1 VPGSQMTCG
10 GSAAKVFAQGMTTK
24 SATMGIKR
32 CTSLGVIM
40 IGLVFE
46 TASSVAATSWLSF
59 RSAVAAARA
68 VAVDHSEALAAPA
81 AWAARVLQVDAVP
94 RAVAALQVDEA
105 PREAAVRRA
114 VSAHQ
119 GDAVPR
125 VDEPARVDEGAPA
138 DEAVPVAEQ
147 AHLPPPP
154 VGDV

>member
-1 VPGSQMTCG
+1 MRIPVPGSQMTCG

-81 AWAARVLQVDAVP
+81 ALGGSGGQGGAGAP
-94 RAVAALQVDEA
+94 AVAA
-105 PREAAVRRA
+105 
-114 VSAHQ
+114 
-119 GDAVPR
+119 
-125 VDEPARVDEGAPA
+125 
-138 DEAVPVAEQ
+138 
-147 AHLPPPP
+147 PP
-154 VGDV
+154 VVHGP